1 MFMLNLVFFLF
12 SFTKFAQHKIKFR
25 DPPRAPGLI
34 LRRGPTGSRVGIAS
48 DGPGG
53 GTPRCL

>member
-25 DPPRAPGLI
+25 DPGPPARARPDPSGTDGVTSGHRKRWPRRWDP
-34 LRRGPTGSRVGIAS
+34 
-48 DGPGG
+48 
-53 GTPRCL
+53 

>member
-1 MFMLNLVFFLF
+1 MFMLNLVFIFF
-12 SFTKFAQHKIKFR
+12 FHYNNNNYKDAKHKFR
-25 DPPRAPGLI
+25 GPGARMF
-34 LRRGPTGSRVGIAS
+34 RRGPTGSRVGIAS

>member
-1 MFMLNLVFFLF
+1 MLNLVFFLF

-34 LRRGPTGSRVGIAS
+34 RRGPTGSRVGIAS